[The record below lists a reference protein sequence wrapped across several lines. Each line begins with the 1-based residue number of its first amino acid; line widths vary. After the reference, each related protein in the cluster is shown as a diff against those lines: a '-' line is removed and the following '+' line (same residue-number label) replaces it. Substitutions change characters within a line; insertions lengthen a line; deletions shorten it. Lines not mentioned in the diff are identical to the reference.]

1 MRQLGGD
8 ATGEGSPIDEFRRSR
23 NSMWRMRWALVG
35 LSGLLAAVLIASG
48 AVVIGIIIG
57 VMAVVRAVLIMR
69 FQRHQFPLRQRYR
82 GNPPGS

>member
-1 MRQLGGD
+1 
-8 ATGEGSPIDEFRRSR
+8 
-23 NSMWRMRWALVG
+23 MWRMRWALVG

-57 VMAVVRAVLIMR
+57 VMAAVRAVLIMR
-69 FQRHQFPLRQRYR
+69 FQRHQFPLRQQYR

>member
-1 MRQLGGD
+1 MSQLGGD
-8 ATGEGSPIDEFRRSR
+8 ATGEGRPIDEFRRSR
-23 NSMWRMRWALVG
+23 KSMWRMRWALVG

-69 FQRHQFPLRQRYR
+69 FQRHQFPLRQRY
-82 GNPPGS
+82 GSNPPGR

>member
-1 MRQLGGD
+1 MSQVGEG
-8 ATGEGSPIDEFRRSR
+8 ATGERGPIGEFRRSR
-23 NSMWRMRWALVG
+23 TGIWRMRWALVG

-48 AVVIGIIIG
+48 SVVIGIIIG

-69 FQRHQFPLRQRYR
+69 FQRHQYPLRQRYR